1 MDYQRIDKYME
12 NHFSDE
18 FGDKICQL
26 FVDGDYLV
34 EGPNKEWDLQYLE
47 QRIALQEDLIDA
59 VAYEYGIINRGLAAE
74 LTERSDV
81 VDDHI
86 HGCYGD
92 SFISPSGK
100 VVDTAE
106 YMFYMEP
113 EIYYDIAQN
122 IIAGAV
128 DRIIE
133 VLETEGE
140 CHFEYCCYKMV
151 KKTEEEN
158 CG

>member
-26 FVDGDYLV
+26 FVDGDHPA
-34 EGPNKEWDLQYLE
+34 EGPRNEWDLQYLE

-59 VAYEYGIINRGLAAE
+59 VADEYEIINRGLAAE

-81 VDDHI
+81 VDDYI
-86 HGCYGD
+86 YDLYGD

-100 VVDTAE
+100 VVDTAVGLLVDKVGIVGDVLGGGVE
-106 YMFYMEP
+106 NVFFKRTKLGIDLLD
-113 EIYYDIAQN
+113 EI
-122 IIAGAV
+122 
-128 DRIIE
+128 
-133 VLETEGE
+133 L
-140 CHFEYCCYKMV
+140 
-151 KKTEEEN
+151 
-158 CG
+158 

>member
-1 MDYQRIDKYME
+1 MDYRRIDKYME

-26 FVDGDYLV
+26 FVDGDYLLA
-34 EGPNKEWDLQYLE
+34 GPRNEWDLQYLE
-47 QRIALQEDLIDA
+47 QRITLQEELIDA
-59 VAYEYGIINRGLAAE
+59 VADEYEIINRGLAAE
-74 LTERSDV
+74 LTERCDV

-86 HGCYGD
+86 YDCYGD

-100 VVDTAE
+100 IVDTAE
-106 YMFYMEP
+106 YMFYMER
-113 EIYYDIAQN
+113 EVYYDIAQN

-133 VLETEGE
+133 ALETDGE
-140 CHFEYCCYKMV
+140 FHFDYCCYKII
-151 KKTEEEN
+151 KKPEEDN
-158 CG
+158 CE

>member
-26 FVDGDYLV
+26 FVGGDRPV
-34 EGPNKEWDLQYLE
+34 EGPRNEWDLQYLE

-59 VAYEYGIINRGLAAE
+59 VADEYEMINRGLAAE
-74 LTERSDV
+74 LTEMCER
-81 VDDHI
+81 VDDFI
-86 HGCYGD
+86 YDCYGD
-92 SFISPSGK
+92 SFISPTDK

-106 YMFYMEP
+106 YIFHMEP

-122 IIAGAV
+122 IIAATI
-128 DRIIE
+128 DHIIE
-133 VLETEGE
+133 VLETDGE
-140 CHFEYCCYKMV
+140 YHFSYCYYKMIE
-151 KKTEEEN
+151 KEKEE
-158 CG
+158 

>member
-1 MDYQRIDKYME
+1 MDYQRIDGYME

-26 FVDGDYLV
+26 FVDRDYPI
-34 EGPNKEWDLQYLE
+34 GSPRNEWDLQYLE
-47 QRIALQEDLIDA
+47 QRIDLQENLIDA
-59 VAYEYGIINRGLAAE
+59 VADEYYMINRGFAAE
-74 LTERSDV
+74 LTERCDV
-81 VDDHI
+81 VDDYI
-86 HGCYGD
+86 CDCYGD

-100 VVDTAE
+100 MVDTAE

-113 EIYYDIAQN
+113 EIYYDVAQN

-133 VLETEGE
+133 VLETNGE
-140 CHFEYCCYKMV
+140 CHFDCFYYKIIN
-151 KKTEEEN
+151 KEQDK
-158 CG
+158 

>member
-26 FVDGDYLV
+26 FVDGDHPA
-34 EGPNKEWDLQYLE
+34 EGPRNEWDLQYLE

-59 VAYEYGIINRGLAAE
+59 VADEYEIINRGLAAE

-81 VDDHI
+81 VDDYI
-86 HGCYGD
+86 YDLYGE

-106 YMFYMEP
+106 YMFYLEP
-113 EIYYDIAQN
+113 EIYYDVAQN

-128 DRIIE
+128 DHIIE

-140 CHFEYCCYKMV
+140 CHFDYLCYKIIQ
-151 KKTEEEN
+151 KPEEEN
-158 CG
+158 YG